1 MRRRLSA
8 MPFPSGVPSV
18 PFALRLSVCFVMLAA
33 AGCGRLA
40 SHPLVKEAKE
50 EVQANARVAAA
61 LGAPVACGTAVR
73 GTANETDGIA
83 TLQFDI
89 KGTKAAGVVVVE
101 GKKTKNEW
109 GVTMLELRPAGADK
123 LSLTADLEARTGTD
137 TPKFDPTATPGTK
150 SSAPPPGD
158 IEIALPPGVPGQ
170 P

>member
-8 MPFPSGVPSV
+8 MPFPFGVPSV

-61 LGAPVACGTAVR
+61 LGAPVECG
-73 GTANETDGIA
+73 
-83 TLQFDI
+83 
-89 KGTKAAGVVVVE
+89 KAAGVVVVE

-109 GVTMLELRPAGADK
+109 GVTMLELRPAGAEK

-137 TPKFDPTATPGTK
+137 TPKFDPAAKPTS